1 MTTKILYE
9 HLKILGRQSQPT
21 AFSQDS
27 YFCNRKIVSDNEA
40 VKYYNEN
47 GLTLCN
53 KSDIYIVFLKKYIDD
68 KIFKQYPQNVKKDD
82 VYMITSMNN
91 KLNKYNSDMILAF
104 NRYCKSKAFNLWFNL
119 TLEYQIR
126 SLKVNTLI
134 NILQLSLK
142 HRFDT
147 LKKFYL
153 FKREKERVELAV
165 QNRLLNVTKLL
176 IHTKIRN
183 HLITWYDNT
192 VNYYNCPY
200 GQYSGNYHNYLGYY
214 GNYAKGIKLEKNNM
228 LKCKIGVTERKPK
241 DRQKEYPNDFE
252 MKLVL
257 RVKHNM
263 ESEIVKELKKLKYIY
278 FSERSNE
285 EFLCP
290 FNKYKNVQELFFNIT
305 NKYTI

>member
-21 AFSQDS
+21 VSSQDR
-27 YFCNRKIVSDNEA
+27 YFCNRKIVSDRQA
-40 VKYYNEN
+40 VNYYNEN

-53 KSDIYIVFLKKYIDD
+53 KSDIYILFLKRYIDD
-68 KIFKQYPQNVKKDD
+68 KIFKQDSQYVKKDH

-91 KLNKYNSDMILAF
+91 KLDKYNSDMIIAF
-104 NRYCKSKAFNLWFNL
+104 NKYYKSKAFNLWFNL
-119 TLEYQIR
+119 TLEYHIE
-126 SLKVNTLI
+126 SLKVNILK

-147 LKKFYL
+147 LKKIYL
-153 FKREKERVELAV
+153 FKREKERVEQAV

-192 VNYYNCPY
+192 VNYYYCSY

-263 ESEIVKELKKLKYIY
+263 ESEIVKELKKLEYID

-290 FNKYKNVQELFFNIT
+290 FNKYKDVQELFFNIT
-305 NKYTI
+305 NKFTI